1 MQKITARM
9 REYATNLLEAKE
21 IEYSF
26 EVDEAVKQVRLDMES
41 RRDFFLI
48 FKEAVNNLAK
58 YSECTYAQ
66 IKIEVY
72 EYTMLMKIQD
82 NGKGFVVKEADSGNG
97 LSNMQKRAQSL
108 NAKMNID
115 SHPGVG
121 TKIVLEVNFA

>member
-1 MQKITARM
+1 M
-9 REYATNLLEAKE
+9 EA
-21 IEYSF
+21 
-26 EVDEAVKQVRLDMES
+26 

-72 EYTMLMKIQD
+72 EYTLMMKIQD
-82 NGKGFVVKEADSGNG
+82 NGKGFVVKDADSGNG
-97 LSNMQKRAQSL
+97 LSNMRKRAQNLNSKISL
-108 NAKMNID
+108 E

-121 TKIVLEVNFA
+121 TKLFLEVNFA